1 MQQQDSPR
9 NQFQGMFRGL
19 YTVKGFMKYGI
30 IAIVVVA
37 VLIVIYYNTQMRPHD
52 LLSFYATDETPA
64 AGLLV
69 RYDSE
74 QHRSELDVE
83 GEEMIAD
90 LWQAIEGSQVRY
102 MQHISSAAVSA
113 GGYYYEVMLS
123 TPEDQ
128 DSDTHTYA
136 FSVNTAGETVIQ
148 AMTYRL
154 VDEQPMLDALDA
166 LFTQYED
173 QVRAVS

>member
-1 MQQQDSPR
+1 MQQQQPR
-9 NQFQGMFRGL
+9 NAFQGMFRGL
-19 YTVKGFMKYGI
+19 FTVKGFLKYGT
-30 IAIVVVA
+30 IAIAVVA
-37 VLIVIYYNTQMRPHD
+37 IAIVIYYNTQMRPHD
-52 LLSFYATDETPA
+52 LTSFYASDEAPV

-83 GEEMIAD
+83 DAEMISG

-113 GGYYYEVMLS
+113 GGYYYEIMLS

-136 FSVNTAGETVIQ
+136 FSVNTSGETVIQ
-148 AMTYRL
+148 GMTYRL
-154 VDEQPMLDALDA
+154 VDKEPMLNALDA
-166 LFTQYED
+166 LFTEYED

>member
-1 MQQQDSPR
+1 MQQQQPR
-9 NQFQGMFRGL
+9 NAFQGMFRGL
-19 YTVKGFMKYGI
+19 FTVKGFMKYGL
-30 IAIVVVA
+30 IAIAAVVI
-37 VLIVIYYNTQMRPHD
+37 LGVIYFNTQMRPHD
-52 LLSFYATDETPA
+52 LLSFYATDEAPV

-69 RYDSE
+69 RYDSD

-90 LWQAIEGSQVRY
+90 LWQAIQGSQVRY

-113 GGYYYEVMLS
+113 GGYYYEIMLS

-166 LFTQYED
+166 LFTQYDD

>member
-1 MQQQDSPR
+1 MQQQQPR
-9 NQFQGMFRGL
+9 NAFQGMFRGL
-19 YTVKGFMKYGI
+19 FTVKGFMKYGI

-37 VLIVIYYNTQMRPHD
+37 VLILIYYNTQMRPHD
-52 LLSFYATDETPA
+52 LLSFYASDEAPV

-83 GEEMIAD
+83 DAEMISD
-90 LWQAIEGSQVRY
+90 LWQAMEGSQVRY
-102 MQHISSAAVSA
+102 IQHISSAAVAA
-113 GGYYYEVMLS
+113 GGYYYEIMLS
-123 TPEDQ
+123 TPEDA

-136 FSVNTAGETVIQ
+136 FSCNTSGETVIRG
-148 AMTYRL
+148 MTYL
-154 VDEQPMLDALDA
+154 MVDKQPVLDAVSA
-166 LFTQYED
+166 LFTEYED